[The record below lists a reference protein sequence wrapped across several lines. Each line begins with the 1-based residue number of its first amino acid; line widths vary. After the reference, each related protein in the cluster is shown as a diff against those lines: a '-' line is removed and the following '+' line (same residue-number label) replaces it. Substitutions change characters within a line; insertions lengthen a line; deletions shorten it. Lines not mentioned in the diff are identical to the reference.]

1 MTRSLCVRFPV
12 FDLFAV
18 CVRFPVFDLFAV
30 FVRFAVLDLLGAADP
45 CDVTGDIFPS
55 VSSADAERPKLHR
68 ENAIF
73 MVNGYSKCRPQKP
86 SERETS
92 FVNNGVNSP
101 HTRRHSGSLRTAK
114 VRPSDAFLPQMD
126 EIEEVEN
133 ESVS

>member
-1 MTRSLCVRFPV
+1 MTRFLCVQFPV

-30 FVRFAVLDLLGAADP
+30 LDLLGAADP
-45 CDVTGDIFPS
+45 CDVTGDIFPL